1 MTYKEIAYTLC
12 GGFFDNPA
20 GCDCCPLAYTTE
32 LDDEGNGECILRRMI
47 ANEELAEVEQRNGI

>member
-12 GGFFDNPA
+12 EGFLDNPV
-20 GCDCCPLAYTTE
+20 GCDCCPLADTTE

-47 ANEELAEVEQRNGI
+47 ANEELDN